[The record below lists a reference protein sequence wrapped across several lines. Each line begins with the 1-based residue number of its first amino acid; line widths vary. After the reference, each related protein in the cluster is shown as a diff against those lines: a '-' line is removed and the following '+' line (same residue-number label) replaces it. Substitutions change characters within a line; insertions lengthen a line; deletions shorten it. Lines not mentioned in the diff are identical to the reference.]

1 MLTDNTAPRLSLD
14 KHYGANGARSR
25 GDLENEKTREFAHW
39 RQLTKNIEMIML
51 KDQGA
56 SMQAPVESGKPNC
69 IYVVLNKFVKP
80 GNPIKEITRF
90 GRDCLRVWTI
100 HFQPHHGLVPHVHY
114 CEGKNRIDED
124 KAYPLTRRLS
134 DLVRMVTEQEA
145 TKALCDA
152 PTAAA
157 MSELRA
163 SLPHP
168 PRGGNKAKEG
178 ADVEDK
184 NRG

>member
-1 MLTDNTAPRLSLD
+1 MLTDATAPRLSLD
-14 KHYGANGARSR
+14 KHYGAEGARSR
-25 GDLENEKTREFAHW
+25 GDLEQEMTRDFVRWE
-39 RQLTKNIEMIML
+39 QLTTNIEMIML

-56 SMQAPVESGKPNC
+56 SLKAPVESGKPNC

-124 KAYPLTRRLS
+124 KAYSLTPSLS
-134 DLVRMVTEQEA
+134 SLVRMVTEHTV

-168 PRGGNKAKEG
+168 PRGGNKAKDGVGE
-178 ADVEDK
+178 ENK
-184 NRG
+184 E